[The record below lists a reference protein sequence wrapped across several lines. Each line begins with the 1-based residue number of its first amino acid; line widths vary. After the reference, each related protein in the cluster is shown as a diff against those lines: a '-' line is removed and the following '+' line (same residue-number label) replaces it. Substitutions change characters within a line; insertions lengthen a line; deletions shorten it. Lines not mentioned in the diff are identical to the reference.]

1 MIHNFSGT
9 VVAKKQKTKKDG
21 SPSKIFELTIQT
33 KDEELI
39 LDGFG
44 DNIVVGTTYESITME
59 IKQTEWNGRR
69 YSNLFVKT
77 LANPSYVPDPDPS
90 ENTAMSGVFSNP
102 TPVENIDPY
111 RIDTIDPNDDLPF

>member
-1 MIHNFSGT
+1 
-9 VVAKKQKTKKDG
+9 
-21 SPSKIFELTIQT
+21 
-33 KDEELI
+33 
-39 LDGFG
+39 
-44 DNIVVGTTYESITME
+44 ME

-69 YSNLFVKT
+69 YSNLFVKM

-90 ENTAMSGVFSNP
+90 ENPAMSGGFNTP